1 MRSDAPPYTAARG
14 SGDRVSSDAARRR
27 TGYLFVVGS
36 SLLWSTNGLI
46 SRLVFDSG
54 AIAPRQF
61 AALRIYGAALLL
73 APLVIAARPVLS
85 RREWRNVALF
95 GVFGVSL
102 PQWLYFEAIARI
114 PVPIALVIV
123 YTAPA
128 LLTAYERIVHGHRLS
143 GIVYTAI
150 AVAVVGVILAVTG
163 GKGGAGALA
172 IVGVLLAVATTF
184 AYAGQIVVAS
194 IQPPHLH
201 PMVRTGLGM
210 AAGCLFWMVLSPIW
224 RMPFGRA
231 ADAIDLGP
239 RLGATLPLW
248 VLALYVM
255 VCGTAVPYALLVAGS
270 PRIGAGASSVTG
282 MVEPVAASVLA
293 WVLLNQVLEPIQIVG
308 IVIGLLGV
316 TVAEVWRTRHLSRN
330 APTLAVSTGT

>member
-1 MRSDAPPYTAARG
+1 MSA
-14 SGDRVSSDAARRR
+14 DAASRR
-27 TGYLFVVGS
+27 TGYIFVLGS
-36 SLLWSTNGLI
+36 SLFWSTNGLT
-46 SRLVFDSG
+46 SRLIFDSG
-54 AIAPRQF
+54 AIAPRQL

-73 APLVIAARPVLS
+73 APLVIRARPVLS

-123 YTAPA
+123 YTAPV
-128 LLTAYERIVHGHRLS
+128 LLTAYERIAHRHRLS
-143 GIVYTAI
+143 GVVYAAI
-150 AVAVVGVILAVTG
+150 TVAVIGVILAVTG

-172 IVGVLLAVATTF
+172 FVGVLLAVATTF
-184 AYAGQIVVAS
+184 AYAGQILVAS
-194 IQPPHLH
+194 VQPAQLH

-210 AAGCLFWMVLSPIW
+210 AAGCLFWIVLSPIW
-224 RMPFGRA
+224 QLPFGNA
-231 ADAIDLGP
+231 STAIDLGP
-239 RLGATLPLW
+239 RIGATLPLW
-248 VLALYVM
+248 VLALYVV
-255 VCGTAVPYALLVAGS
+255 VCGTALPYALLVAGS

-293 WVLLNQVLEPIQIVG
+293 WVLLDQVLEPIQMVG
-308 IVIGLLGV
+308 IVIGLFGV

-330 APTLAVSTGT
+330 APTLAVSVGT